1 MRRRSRRTT
10 VVGIAA
16 LAAAFWLALVA
27 PIPTTGNEELARVM
41 TEVKDRF
48 PGWHITHAT
57 AAWENAYTVVASCG
71 GREIGFQVVPE
82 HGLPVGASWVQPND
96 EFTRAR
102 LAQVSDHHTYLV
114 WVPHP
119 LRERQLSCRAEMA
132 RELRTYG
139 PQPPWT
145 ME

>member
-114 WVPHP
+114 WFPHP